1 MEPDAK
7 LQYLRTAVE
16 HIDIK
21 QFDAVPLV
29 EAMGRMAYSA
39 RDLARAAKILN
50 RMISD
55 PDCGIILCLAG
66 SLVSDMVI
74 KTMSSWR
81 RLPERLW
88 RCRNGKLRR

>member
-29 EAMGRMAYSA
+29 EAMGAWH
-39 RDLARAAKILN
+39 ILPAT
-50 RMISD
+50 S
-55 PDCGIILCLAG
+55 
-66 SLVSDMVI
+66 
-74 KTMSSWR
+74 
-81 RLPERLW
+81 PERP
-88 RCRNGKLRR
+88 RYSTE